1 MESGGFGQGP
11 ECVDPRHLRRRGLR
25 RWPRI
30 WPQGLLRAQ
39 GTLTMPPHPVA
50 GCVLEVLVLLVTT
63 LHQSGKCVVVKVV
76 VAALLFPVATSA
88 GILLCEAAL
97 SILLPKLGLGLGLV
111 YAWAELE
118 AISGE
123 RCDESVRT
131 SSNTQPVSSGSCVSL
146 WQTSVDVMRSQLV
159 MPRPEG
165 SNKMAVSQRIA
176 HETVSPC
183 PLGVA
188 AHSRQARLRGGAAGE
203 NSGTPRGHFDPAAKP
218 YPSMLD

>member
-1 MESGGFGQGP
+1 
-11 ECVDPRHLRRRGLR
+11 
-25 RWPRI
+25 
-30 WPQGLLRAQ
+30 
-39 GTLTMPPHPVA
+39 MPPHPVA

-97 SILLPKLGLGLGLV
+97 SILLPKLGLGVGLV

-118 AISGE
+118 VISGE